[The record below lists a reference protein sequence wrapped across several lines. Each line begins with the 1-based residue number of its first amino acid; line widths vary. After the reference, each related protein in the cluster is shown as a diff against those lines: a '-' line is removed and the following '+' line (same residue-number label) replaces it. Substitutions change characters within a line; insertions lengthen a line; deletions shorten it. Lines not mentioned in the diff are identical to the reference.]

1 MMVMMVMMMMM
12 IYTLWYKL
20 SLRLIEPSHLD
31 LSSCISV
38 STGVRGLPPLRHRPA
53 AQVRP

>member
-1 MMVMMVMMMMM
+1 MMVLMVMMMMM
-12 IYTLWYKL
+12 IYTLWYEL